1 MPEGSGGFWSWLGCH
16 TLDMV
21 TYITG
26 QRIVGVTARV
36 GVYGETDAGVEDGG
50 VYLKKER
57 VPSLC
62 HPSNFVRP
70 SLKVVILE
78 LEGGAIVSLTGG
90 NSPGR

>member
-50 VYLKKER
+50 VHLKRER
-57 VPSLC
+57 NPSLC
-62 HPSNFVRP
+62 HR
-70 SLKVVILE
+70 L
-78 LEGGAIVSLTGG
+78 
-90 NSPGR
+90 